1 MSKLTHAHPRSLIG
15 CGIYYSV
22 LMGLL
27 EQPDKKAVENGL
39 AKAKAFYSQEPEFV
53 HYRRLTES
61 GFAALPEQEISS
73 FGYVVAT
80 LEAAIWC
87 FLNTESYSPCVLKA
101 VNLGRDT
108 DTVAAVAGAWPAH
121 CTAWI
126 TYQLYGIPACS
137 STKKLKRCAQIS
149 AIDTIRHSVNPL

>member
-22 LMGLL
+22 LMELL

-39 AKAKAFYSQEPEFV
+39 AKAKAFYSQGPEFV

-73 FGYVVAT
+73 SGYVVAT

-87 FLNTESYSPCVLKA
+87 LLNMESYSQCVLKA

-108 DTVAAVAGAWPAH
+108 DTVAAVAGGLAGA
-121 CTAWI
+121 
-126 TYQLYGIPACS
+126 LYGMDNIPAAWYS
-137 STKKLKRCAQIS
+137 GLLQHEEIEKLCANFC
-149 AIDTIRHSVNPL
+149 D

>member
-1 MSKLTHAHPRSLIG
+1 MSKLTHAHPCSLIG

-53 HYRRLTES
+53 RYRRLTES

-73 FGYVVAT
+73 FSYVVAT

-108 DTVAAVAGAWPAH
+108 DTVAAVAGGLAGA
-121 CTAWI
+121 
-126 TYQLYGIPACS
+126 LYGMDNIPAAWYS
-137 STKKLKRCAQIS
+137 GLLQHEEIEKLCANFC
-149 AIDTIRHSVNPL
+149 D